1 MSQKER
7 ILNLVKEGLITAEEA
22 LVLLENEAKAPEEN
36 KTETFVEEPKE
47 SEDWKETVNET
58 VNQVTEK
65 VTEASAHMSK
75 FAKKTLDSVNEHLD
89 WKDLTVKVP
98 HLTSTTF
105 THQFSYS
112 EVESKVIDLKVFNG
126 DVIFKNGFSSDLKI
140 DVDVKIYGKVDV
152 EEKPLELFLERS
164 TIETKDGILTFHVPS
179 KLVRCNVVVYLP
191 QREYEVRFNRNPIT
205 K

>member
-1 MSQKER
+1 M
-7 ILNLVKEGLITAEEA
+7 
-22 LVLLENEAKAPEEN
+22 
-36 KTETFVEEPKE
+36 
-47 SEDWKETVNET
+47 
-58 VNQVTEK
+58 
-65 VTEASAHMSK
+65 
-75 FAKKTLDSVNEHLD
+75 
-89 WKDLTVKVP
+89 
-98 HLTSTTF
+98 
-105 THQFSYS
+105 
-112 EVESKVIDLKVFNG
+112 
-126 DVIFKNGFSSDLKI
+126 KI